1 MKRTCK
7 KCGWEKSICSFPF
20 SDKKRGYRR
29 HECQACYCDRQ
40 RRYYQSRTEEYKGR
54 STSMKIRIKG
64 MKRSEIMNAPYLVDW
79 IDVDVEELEDTA
91 SLLLL
96 IAADP
101 RFDYLE
107 VEKR

>member
-1 MKRTCK
+1 
-7 KCGWEKSICSFPF
+7 
-20 SDKKRGYRR
+20 
-29 HECQACYCDRQ
+29 
-40 RRYYQSRTEEYKGR
+40 
-54 STSMKIRIKG
+54 MKIRIKG